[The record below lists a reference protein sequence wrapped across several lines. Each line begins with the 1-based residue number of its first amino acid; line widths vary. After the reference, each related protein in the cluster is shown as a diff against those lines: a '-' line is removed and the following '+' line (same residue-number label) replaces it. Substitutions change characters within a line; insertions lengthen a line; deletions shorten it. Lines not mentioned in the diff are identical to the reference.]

1 MNSSNLQKRYK
12 LFIGGEWSEPE
23 SGELYT
29 CLNPATGETL
39 AEISAGNARDIDR
52 AVEAAWQAYKTEW
65 ARTDATKRGKI
76 LFAIAQKIRER
87 QEELALIDTLDNGK
101 PIVESRLDAALAAEC
116 FEYYGGLANKI
127 EGKVIPVF
135 GDRFDYVLREPLGV
149 VGQIIP
155 WNFPLLMAAWK
166 LAPALAA
173 GNCSILKPAEQ
184 TPLSALR
191 FAELIQEIVPKGV
204 INTVTG
210 FGPEAG
216 APLVKHPHVKKITFT
231 GSTEVGRSIM
241 QMAAEHVADVTLEL
255 GGKSPQI
262 VFADCN
268 IDNAVEGVLM
278 GIFYNAGQQCSAG
291 SRLLLH
297 KDIYKPF
304 MEKLVARAKALK
316 VGDPTQTETQIGSLV
331 SREQQERVLSYIE
344 IGKKEGARLL
354 CGGQVPRGKEFERGY
369 YVEPTIFEDVS
380 IKMRIAQEEIFGPVL
395 AVTAWDDYDQVI
407 EQANGVPYGLCAGIW
422 TNDLRTAHKTA
433 QRLEAGYIW
442 INQYDVFPYGAPF
455 GGYKQSGVGRELAAE
470 TILHYTQQKNVNID
484 LSGKGTR
491 WFK

>member
-1 MNSSNLQKRYK
+1 
-12 LFIGGEWSEPE
+12 
-23 SGELYT
+23 
-29 CLNPATGETL
+29 
-39 AEISAGNARDIDR
+39 
-52 AVEAAWQAYKTEW
+52 
-65 ARTDATKRGKI
+65 
-76 LFAIAQKIRER
+76 
-87 QEELALIDTLDNGK
+87 
-101 PIVESRLDAALAAEC
+101 
-116 FEYYGGLANKI
+116 
-127 EGKVIPVF
+127 
-135 GDRFDYVLREPLGV
+135 
-149 VGQIIP
+149 
-155 WNFPLLMAAWK
+155 
-166 LAPALAA
+166 
-173 GNCSILKPAEQ
+173 
-184 TPLSALR
+184 
-191 FAELIQEIVPKGV
+191 
-204 INTVTG
+204 
-210 FGPEAG
+210 
-216 APLVKHPHVKKITFT
+216 
-231 GSTEVGRSIM
+231 M

-255 GGKSPQI
+255 GGKNPQI
-262 VFADCN
+262 VFADCT

-291 SRLLLH
+291 SRLLVH

-331 SREQQERVLSYIE
+331 SKEQRERVLNYVE

-354 CGGQVPRGKEFERGY
+354 CGGQAPSAKGLERGC

-395 AVTAWDDYDQVI
+395 TVTAWDDH
-407 EQANGVPYGLCAGIW
+407 EKMLEEANDVLYGLCAGIW

-442 INQYDVFPYGAPF
+442 INQYDIFPYGAPF

-470 TILHYTQQKNVNID
+470 TITHYTQQKNVNID